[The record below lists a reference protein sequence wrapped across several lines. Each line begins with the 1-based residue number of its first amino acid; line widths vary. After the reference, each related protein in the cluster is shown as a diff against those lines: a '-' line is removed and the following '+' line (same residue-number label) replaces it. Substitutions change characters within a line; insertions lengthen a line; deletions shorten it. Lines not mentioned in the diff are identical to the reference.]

1 MSFNIYADEFL
12 SKPLNMVAFSTFLDE
27 QQKKQGVFYFGSPN
41 DLIELVSKS
50 DNIRIYPVMQLP
62 EIERETEYALTKNND
77 FIQMGYTYRLIQGG
91 ITAAEPPVYPLVLGA
106 EIKDGTALF
115 KCVSKAHN
123 VKELKLSLSEK
134 QLETAVAGA
143 GVRLGKE
150 LTGGTAIAIYY
161 ELTNSV
167 DNVFNDFQTPQLGV
181 EINECIEKSIEPKN
195 DR

>member
-27 QQKKQGVFYFGSPN
+27 QQIKKGVFYLGSPN
-41 DLIELVSKS
+41 DLIKLVAKS
-50 DNIRIYPVMQLP
+50 GNIRIYPVIQLP
-62 EIERETEYALTKNND
+62 EIEREKEYPLMKNND

-91 ITAAEPPVYPLVLGA
+91 ITATEPPVYPLVLGA
-106 EIKDGTALF
+106 EIKDGTAVF

-123 VKELKLSLSEK
+123 IKELKLALSEK

-143 GVRLGKE
+143 GVSLGKE
-150 LTGGTAIAIYY
+150 LTGGTPIAIYY
-161 ELTNSV
+161 ELKNSV
-167 DNVFNDFQTPQLGV
+167 DNVFNDFQTPQLGI
-181 EINECIEKSIEPKN
+181 EINECIEKSIEQEN